1 MARNNLSIFSKAE
14 RVFRP
19 EAHFKPKENSRKF
32 SPAFSRRRKAAIL
45 RDVARKEDKYKDYT
59 YEVGYV

>member
-1 MARNNLSIFSKAE
+1 
-14 RVFRP
+14 VFRP

-32 SPAFSRRRKAAIL
+32 SPAYSRRRKAAIL
-45 RDVARKEDKYKDYT
+45 RATARKEDKYKDYT

>member
-1 MARNNLSIFSKAE
+1 MFH
-14 RVFRP
+14 P

>member
-1 MARNNLSIFSKAE
+1 M
-14 RVFRP
+14 FRP